1 MNPET
6 LSGTEAPS
14 LALVMPFEDS
24 ATSQPGDVIRLD
36 SCQEF
41 QWIVVRT
48 RQSAYDIIVLPGDAA
63 EVMVRGGRFFP
74 EFRRATLAG
83 STFGG
88 SAVRLKSICVGL
100 HLELHAD
107 GKSFLT
113 SPIRAVSL
121 GPPH

>member
-14 LALVMPFEDS
+14 LALVMPFGDS
-24 ATSQPGDVIRLD
+24 TTSQLGDVIELD

-48 RQSAYDIIVLPGDAA
+48 RRSAYDIIVLPGDAA

-88 SAVRLKSICVGL
+88 SAVRVKSICVGL
-100 HLELHAD
+100 HLELHVD
-107 GKSFLT
+107 GKSLIT
-113 SPIRAVSL
+113 SRIHAVSL